1 MPIATVSWRSIIAG
15 VVTVVAVSIIM
26 VLLGI
31 ALGFTVI
38 DPLSNDPLDGLG
50 LTFGFWSVLSILVS
64 LAAGGYIGGY
74 FAGLHGCKHGF
85 LVWATTLLI
94 ASLFSGIAVSSA
106 MKAIGST
113 VATVGSGAATV
124 VSAAGGGI
132 ANLASGA
139 IDSIQENVDLNFDP
153 SGLRDDVTSVLRDTG
168 VETPQPEYLSQVM
181 RDARSDLRTTA
192 NQLMVH
198 ADNYESIITAFLDRQ
213 RERLANITED
223 IDRETAVTTLMERRD
238 MSRADAEQAV
248 DNAVSAYNTA
258 VARVR
263 DSVDEARQRVED
275 AKVHIDA
282 AVQNARVK
290 ADQIAGTMAKTSL
303 ASAIALIIGAVVCCL
318 AGWYGAGHAFR
329 SNAIQI
335 TREET
340 IVKP

>member
-15 VVTVVAVSIIM
+15 VVTVIAVSIIM
-26 VLLGI
+26 ALLGI

-64 LAAGGYIGGY
+64 LALGGYIGGY
-74 FAGLHGCKHGF
+74 FAGMHGCKHGF
-85 LVWATTLLI
+85 MVWATTLLI
-94 ASLFSGIAVSSA
+94 ASLFSGLAVSSA
-106 MKAIGST
+106 IKAIGST

-124 VSAAGGGI
+124 VSTAGGGI

-139 IDSIQENVDLNFDP
+139 IDSIQENIDLNFDP
-153 SGLRDDVTSVLRDTG
+153 IELRQDVASVLRDTG
-168 VETPQPEYLSQVM
+168 VETLQPEYLGQVM
-181 RDARSDLRTTA
+181 LDARSDLRTTV
-192 NQLMVH
+192 NQLMIH
-198 ADNYESIITAFLDRQ
+198 ADNYEGIITAFLEKQ
-213 RERLANITED
+213 KERLANITGE
-223 IDRETAVTTLMERRD
+223 IDRETAVTTLMQRRD
-238 MSRADAEQAV
+238 MSRSDAEQAV

-258 VARVR
+258 VLRIQ
-263 DSVDEARQRVED
+263 DSVNEAQQKVED

-290 ADQIAGTMAKTSL
+290 ADRLAGTMAKTSL
-303 ASAIALIIGAVVCCL
+303 ASAVALIIGAVVCCL

-329 SNAIQI
+329 FNAIQI
-335 TREET
+335 TREKT